1 MFATIII
8 TGRSPALQVQLKYL
22 SLSNVD
28 LVDCCL
34 IFPPLPPHFM
44 VAKHR
49 YRPDGIARWFPL
61 HYFAQYQAES
71 TSNSPNEEYFC
82 AVDCCIF
89 AALFARGSRCPCFD

>member
-22 SLSNVD
+22 SLSNIN
-28 LVDCCL
+28 LVDYCL

-49 YRPDGIARWFPL
+49 YRPDSIAL

-89 AALFARGSRCPCFD
+89 AALFARGYRCPCFD